1 MTPGEAYTAA
11 ALALAKG
18 DAEAARALL
27 SKMLP
32 TDAGIMREKI
42 YEAETKP
49 GTTVPH
55 REGRT

>member
-1 MTPGEAYTAA
+1 MTHGEAYTAA

-27 SKMLP
+27 SQMLP

-42 YEAETKP
+42 HEAEKA
-49 GTTVPH
+49 GANRDK
-55 REGRT
+55 RE